1 MIAVMGDA
9 AADEMAASMSR
20 ISFDIENLLIFS
32 SAGIKVSARNETV
45 RVEYLL
51 PRHIPNTQRIQQ
63 KLCHLSVIFK
73 DIFLKMLTPRVI
85 CL

>member
-1 MIAVMGDA
+1 MGDA
-9 AADEMAASMSR
+9 AADEMAASLSR
-20 ISFDIENLLIFS
+20 ISFDKENLLMFS
-32 SAGIKVSARNETV
+32 SAGIKVSARNKTV

-51 PRHIPNTQRIQQ
+51 LRHIPHTQRIQQ

-73 DIFLKMLTPRVI
+73 DIFSRRLTPRAI